1 MRMRPTHGVAV
12 VFAAALAATVGSS
25 GPAEAFFFLP
35 MFQQSQQPSFEV
47 QIRQEPERQH
57 ALEARPGDG
66 RRRRAGQAF
75 RRDAREARRREVE
88 LRLVGQERK
97 VAGEIQVQLLA
108 GTAHPQRSSG
118 AASEQEQ
125 RPRQRLGAPGKPRE
139 RRQYA
144 ASRATGP
151 AQQLQRE
158 RRRAGA
164 QLPPAPAAPSAI
176 PSTRSSARCS
186 RRGSTRSSSSRIS
199 RAQPKQQ
206 LTARATRKRGPELAR
221 IRSASMFA

>member
-1 MRMRPTHGVAV
+1 MPMRSIHGAAL
-12 VFAAALAATVGSS
+12 VFAATLAATVGSP

-88 LRLVGQERK
+88 LRLVRQERK
-97 VAGEIQVQLLA
+97 VAGEIRVQLLA
-108 GTAHPQRSSG
+108 GSAHPQRSSG

-125 RPRQRLGAPGKPRE
+125 RPRQRLGAPGKPRG

-144 ASRATGP
+144 ARRAAGP
-151 AQQLQRE
+151 AHRLQRD
-158 RRRAGA
+158 RRRASA
-164 QLPPAPAAPSAI
+164 QLRPRRRYPRRYLRREA
-176 PSTRSSARCS
+176 
-186 RRGSTRSSSSRIS
+186 RRGVQGEDR
-199 RAQPKQQ
+199 RAHQ
-206 LTARATRKRGPELAR
+206 AVELAG
-221 IRSASMFA
+221 RSRSNS